1 MNGKCLIFSAPS
13 GSGKTT
19 IVRNLLQQ
27 NLNLEFSVSATS
39 RNPRPGEVNGKDY
52 YFLMGDLFQE
62 KVEKGEFIEWEEV
75 YEGTCYG
82 TLKHEIERI
91 WEKGNIVLFDVDVVG
106 GLNLKRIF
114 GKEALSVF
122 VQPPSIQE
130 LENRLRNR
138 STETEETLKTRL
150 DKAEYELSF
159 APQFDVVLV
168 NDNLEQACKEAF
180 DIVSKFAESK

>member
-27 NLNLEFSVSATS
+27 SLNLEFSVSATS
-39 RNPRPGEVNGKDY
+39 RSPRTGEVNGKDY

-62 KVEKGEFIEWEEV
+62 KVDKGEFIEWEEV
-75 YEGTCYG
+75 YPGTCYG

-122 VQPPSIQE
+122 VQPPSIKE
-130 LENRLRNR
+130 LEQRLRNR
-138 STETEETLKTRL
+138 STETEESLKTRL
-150 DKAEYELSF
+150 SKAEYELSF
-159 APQFDVVLV
+159 ASQFDVILI
-168 NDNLEQACKEAF
+168 NDDLERACNESF
-180 DIVSKFAESK
+180 DIVMKFAQEK